1 MKYNLTKDNYEISVD
16 TLGAELTELKKDGVN
31 YLWTKTPPFWQRH
44 APVLFPIVGKLK
56 NNSYVY
62 EGREYSLSQHGFA
75 RDSEFE
81 LVAETSN
88 SLEFRLIENK
98 NPNYPFDF
106 NFFITYT
113 LSTEGLRTSYRIVNE
128 GSKVLPFSVGAHPGF
143 LCPLN
148 TGENLE
154 DYFFEFEADDYLH
167 RTKLQDGLLTD
178 IEQQIALADRIIPI
192 SEFLFKDDALVLSKF
207 KSKWVTLKSKTYSL
221 KVSWDDCTYLGLWKQ
236 PNAPFV
242 CIEPWWGV
250 TDEADTNSKIIE
262 KRGIHLLNPK
272 DEKSFWFEMM
282 IG

>member
-81 LVAETSN
+81 LIAETSD

-98 NPNYPFDF
+98 NPNYPFEY
-106 NFFITYT
+106 NFYITYT
-113 LSTEGLRTSYRIVNE
+113 LSTEGVRTTYRIVNE
-128 GSKVLPFSVGAHPGF
+128 GSNVLPFSVGAHPGF

-148 TGENLE
+148 TSENLE

-167 RTKLQDGLLTD
+167 RTLLQDGLLSN
-178 IEQQIALADRIIPI
+178 IEQQITLVDRILPI
-192 SEFLFKDDALVLSKF
+192 SESLFKDDALVLSKF
-207 KSKWVTLKSKTYSL
+207 KSKWVALKSKTYSL

-250 TDEADTNSKIIE
+250 TDKNNHNQDILLKE
-262 KRGIHLLNPK
+262 GIHILATDK
-272 DEKSFWFEMM
+272 QKEFSFN
-282 IG
+282 IYL

>member
-1 MKYNLTKDNYEISVD
+1 M
-16 TLGAELTELKKDGVN
+16 
-31 YLWTKTPPFWQRH
+31 
-44 APVLFPIVGKLK
+44 
-56 NNSYVY
+56 
-62 EGREYSLSQHGFA
+62 
-75 RDSEFE
+75 
-81 LVAETSN
+81 
-88 SLEFRLIENK
+88 
-98 NPNYPFDF
+98 
-106 NFFITYT
+106 
-113 LSTEGLRTSYRIVNE
+113 
-128 GSKVLPFSVGAHPGF
+128 LPFSVGAHPGF